1 MPVYR
6 LTYKKLNQHN
16 ALLPHETEL
25 IAPKGWA
32 QDEIIDAFVNQY
44 PDSKVISCQKIES

>member
-6 LTYKKLNQHN
+6 LTYKKLTHLD
-16 ALLPHETEL
+16 AILPHQTEL

-44 PDSKVISCQKIES
+44 PDSKILSCVKIES